1 MLSSFFGG
9 GNNKTTT
16 TRAAE
21 KETSESKREVED
33 QSKTATANLRE
44 SISEIEVSPPI
55 TRSWLYVNDQIKKV
69 ASVLSQ
75 DKESASPSSCSVIA
89 DSLSSS
95 TTSSSVR
102 EKGLWELSGFDG
114 VRYLLEA
121 GKLNVLLRIVLEYA
135 TFMQTPG
142 GRDSIK
148 LNEDECAAF
157 EKNCSIIFQASWKH
171 AESVQTSELPL
182 SASVLVSIMSICISM
197 GLEGETFRTTSGS
210 SKHNNHHNH
219 HEQVSDHLKYVPHPR
234 PQLIILALTMWSSLG
249 STKAISAVGDD
260 KLAKEILRA
269 QPTYSCFALFP
280 VFALLC
286 LNTSAPQ
293 STTSK
298 TSFSSPPSSTDSSER
313 NFLLLIL
320 SALEGASRIANSE
333 DFQSSRNKLLIEAD
347 QAIFKAM
354 TTVRSDSAISA
365 LSTATTPS
373 LSSACEKLKSAL
385 TPDIHP
391 RFAASACITSME
403 ARAKT
408 RSFLDFCDAAIRR
421 MNISKKSTESKE

>member
-1 MLSSFFGG
+1 
-9 GNNKTTT
+9 
-16 TRAAE
+16 
-21 KETSESKREVED
+21 
-33 QSKTATANLRE
+33 
-44 SISEIEVSPPI
+44 
-55 TRSWLYVNDQIKKV
+55 
-69 ASVLSQ
+69 
-75 DKESASPSSCSVIA
+75 
-89 DSLSSS
+89 
-95 TTSSSVR
+95 
-102 EKGLWELSGFDG
+102 
-114 VRYLLEA
+114 
-121 GKLNVLLRIVLEYA
+121 
-135 TFMQTPG
+135 
-142 GRDSIK
+142 
-148 LNEDECAAF
+148 
-157 EKNCSIIFQASWKH
+157 
-171 AESVQTSELPL
+171 
-182 SASVLVSIMSICISM
+182 
-197 GLEGETFRTTSGS
+197 
-210 SKHNNHHNH
+210 
-219 HEQVSDHLKYVPHPR
+219 
-234 PQLIILALTMWSSLG
+234 MWSSLG

-269 QPTYSCFALFP
+269 QPTNSCFALFP

-293 STTSK
+293 STTS
-298 TSFSSPPSSTDSSER
+298 TSTSSSPSSSSPSSSDSSER

-333 DFQSSRNKLLIEAD
+333 DFQSSRNKLLLEAD

-421 MNISKKSTESKE
+421 MNISNKSTESKE